1 VAAAGG
7 PTHLA
12 SYGKTTLLHRTS
24 TGFQEEKINLKK
36 MLRGK
41 AQDIAVKN
49 DDILFIPSSGIKRAV
64 NTSMLVGAAG
74 TAALYRLPY

>member
-1 VAAAGG
+1 
-7 PTHLA
+7 
-12 SYGKTTLLHRTS
+12 
-24 TGFQEEKINLKK
+24 